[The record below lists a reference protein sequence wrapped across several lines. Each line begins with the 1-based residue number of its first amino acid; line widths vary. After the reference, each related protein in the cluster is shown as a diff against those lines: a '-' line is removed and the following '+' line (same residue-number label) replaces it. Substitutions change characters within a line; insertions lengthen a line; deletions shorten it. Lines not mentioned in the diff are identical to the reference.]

1 MKSRGIKVYIDAQ
14 KNCVVKIKRPLNFKF
29 TFDYGPRV
37 DAIGNDRNQ
46 KADLKFKEKGSSTY
60 SYAGSSS
67 PGLFTTLFRKWF
79 TPWVIEAYDGD
90 EKIWDHDFEK
100 SLYGAKICVSLDSKS
115 LGDTLAWLP
124 VVDKFREKYQ
134 ADLYATTF
142 WNPLVAHMFPEIRFS
157 HPGYRDPNTLATF
170 GIGWYEEED
179 TNLHKRDPRSISLQQ
194 VAGDILG
201 VEVNEDIQAPC
212 IPTPVINSKPFIQGK
227 YVCLATESTAN
238 AKHWHF
244 PGGWQTI
251 VDYLNS
257 IGYQV
262 VVIHEQANTLNN
274 VIDKTGSIDIMER
287 AIDIYH
293 ADFTLGIGSGIPWL
307 GWALRKPVIMISGF
321 SSPHCEFSNKNYRI
335 INQQV
340 CNGCFNDV
348 RHKFD
353 RGDWN
358 WCPRLKGTD
367 RMFECT
373 SKITPDMVQD
383 KIHEL
388 ITKESL

>member
-1 MKSRGIKVYIDAQ
+1 MKSRGIKVYKDIE
-14 KNCVVKIKRPLNFKF
+14 KNKVVKIKRPLSFKF
-29 TFDYGPRV
+29 SFDYGPRV

-46 KADLKFKEKGSSTY
+46 KAILKFKEKDSTSY
-60 SYAGSSS
+60 SYSGETS
-67 PGLFTTLFRKWF
+67 PGLFTTLFRKWY
-79 TPWVIEAYDGD
+79 TPWVVEAFEDGEKTWEYDL
-90 EKIWDHDFEK
+90 EEN
-100 SLYGAKICVSLDSKS
+100 LYGAKICVSLDSSS

-124 VVDKFREKYQ
+124 VVDEFRKKYQ

-157 HPGYRDPNTLATF
+157 HPGYRDPNTVATF
-170 GIGWYEEED
+170 GVGWYEED
-179 TNLHKRDPRSISLQQ
+179 DDNRHRRDPRSVSLQQ

-201 VEVNEDIQAPC
+201 VDVANDLLVPNL
-212 IPTPVINSKPFIQGK
+212 PTPVLNSKPSIEGK
-227 YVCLATESTAN
+227 YVCIATESTAN

-257 IGYQV
+257 IGYKV
-262 VVIHEQANTLNN
+262 VVIHQQANTLNN
-274 VIDKTGSIDIMER
+274 VIDKTGNIDIMDR
-287 AIDIYH
+287 AIDLYH
-293 ADFTLGIGSGIPWL
+293 ADFMIGIGSGVSWL
-307 GWALRKPVIMISGF
+307 SWSLEKPVIMISGF
-321 SSPHCEFSNKNYRI
+321 STPSCEFSNKNYRV
-335 INQQV
+335 INQSV

-358 WCPRLKGTD
+358 WCPRLKGTE

-373 SKITPDMVQD
+373 TRITPDMVKS

-388 ITKESL
+388 ITEESL

>member
-1 MKSRGIKVYIDAQ
+1 MKSRGIKVYKDIE
-14 KNCVVKIKRPLNFKF
+14 KNKVVKIKRPLSFKF
-29 TFDYGPRV
+29 SFDYGPRV

-46 KADLKFKEKGSSTY
+46 KAILKFKEKGSTSY
-60 SYAGSSS
+60 SYSGETS
-67 PGLFTTLFRKWF
+67 PGLFTTLFRKWY
-79 TPWVIEAYDGD
+79 TPWVVEAFEDG
-90 EKIWDHDFEK
+90 EKIWEYDLEEN
-100 SLYGAKICVSLDSKS
+100 LYGAKICVSLDSSS

-124 VVDKFREKYQ
+124 VVDEFRKKYQ

-157 HPGYRDPNTLATF
+157 HPGYRDPNTVATF
-170 GIGWYEEED
+170 GVGWYEED
-179 TNLHKRDPRSISLQQ
+179 DDNRHRRDPRSVSLQQ

-201 VEVNEDIQAPC
+201 VDVTNDLLVPNL
-212 IPTPVINSKPFIQGK
+212 PTPVLNSKPSIEGK
-227 YVCLATESTAN
+227 YVCIATESTAN

-257 IGYQV
+257 IGYKV
-262 VVIHEQANTLNN
+262 VVIHQQANTLNN
-274 VIDKTGSIDIMER
+274 VIDKTGNIDIMDR
-287 AIDIYH
+287 AIDLYH
-293 ADFTLGIGSGIPWL
+293 ADFMIGIGSGVSWL
-307 GWALRKPVIMISGF
+307 SWALEKPVIMISGF
-321 SSPHCEFSNKNYRI
+321 STPSCEFSNKNYRI
-335 INQQV
+335 INQSV

-358 WCPRLKGTD
+358 WCPRLKGTE

-373 SKITPDMVQD
+373 TRITPDMVKS

-388 ITKESL
+388 ITGESL

>member
-1 MKSRGIKVYIDAQ
+1 MKSRGIKVYKDIE
-14 KNCVVKIKRPLNFKF
+14 KNKVIKIKRPLNFKF
-29 TFDYGPRV
+29 TFDYGPKV
-37 DAIGNDRNQ
+37 DTIGNDRNQ
-46 KADLKFKEKGSSTY
+46 KAILKFKEKGSP
-60 SYAGSSS
+60 SYLYFGETS
-67 PGLFTTLFRKWF
+67 PGLFTSLFRKWY
-79 TPWVIEAYDGD
+79 TPWVAEAFEDD
-90 EKIWDHDFEK
+90 EKIWEYDLDK
-100 SLYGAKICVSLDSKS
+100 NLYGAKICVSLDSSS

-124 VVDKFREKYQ
+124 VVDAFRKKYQ

-157 HPGYRDPNTLATF
+157 HPGYRDPNTVATF
-170 GIGWYEEED
+170 GVGWYEEDDE
-179 TNLHKRDPRSISLQQ
+179 NRHRRDPRSISLQQ

-201 VEVNEDIQAPC
+201 VDVTNDLLVPHL
-212 IPTPVINSKPFIQGK
+212 PTPVLNSKPSIEGK
-227 YVCLATESTAN
+227 YVCIATESTAN

-257 IGYQV
+257 IGYKV
-262 VVIHEQANTLNN
+262 VVIHQQANTLDN
-274 VIDKTGSIDIMER
+274 VIDKTGNIDIMDR
-287 AIDIYH
+287 AIDLYH
-293 ADFTLGIGSGIPWL
+293 ADFMIGIGSGVSWL
-307 GWALRKPVIMISGF
+307 AWALEKPVIMISGF
-321 SSPHCEFSNKNYRI
+321 SAPSCEFSNKNYRV
-335 INQQV
+335 INQSV

-358 WCPRLKGTD
+358 WCPRLKGTE

-373 SKITPDMVQD
+373 TRITPDMVKT
-383 KIHEL
+383 KIQEL

>member
-1 MKSRGIKVYIDAQ
+1 MKSRGIKVYKEIE
-14 KNCVVKIKRPLNFKF
+14 KNRVVKIKRPLNFKF
-29 TFDYGPRV
+29 TFDYGPKV

-46 KADLKFKEKGSSTY
+46 KAILKFKERGSTSY
-60 SYAGSSS
+60 SYSGETS
-67 PGLFTTLFRKWF
+67 PGLFTTLFRKWY
-79 TPWVIEAYDGD
+79 TPWVAEVFEDD
-90 EKIWDHDFEK
+90 EKIWEYDLEEN
-100 SLYGAKICVSLDSKS
+100 LYGAKICVSLDSSS

-124 VVDKFREKYQ
+124 VVDEFRKKYQ

-157 HPGYRDPNTLATF
+157 HPGYRDPNTVATF
-170 GIGWYEEED
+170 GVGWYEEDDE
-179 TNLHKRDPRSISLQQ
+179 NRHRRDPRSISLQQ

-201 VEVNEDIQAPC
+201 VDVTNDLLVPHL
-212 IPTPVINSKPFIQGK
+212 PTPVLNSKPSIEGK
-227 YVCLATESTAN
+227 YVCIATESTAN

-257 IGYQV
+257 IGYKV
-262 VVIHEQANTLNN
+262 VVIHQQANTLDN
-274 VIDKTGSIDIMER
+274 VIDKTGNIDIMDR
-287 AIDIYH
+287 AIDLYH
-293 ADFTLGIGSGIPWL
+293 ADFMIGIGSGVSWL
-307 GWALRKPVIMISGF
+307 AWALGKPVIMISGF
-321 SSPHCEFSNKNYRI
+321 SAPSCEFSNKNYRV
-335 INQQV
+335 INQSV

-358 WCPRLKGTD
+358 WCPRLKGTE

-373 SKITPDMVQD
+373 TRITPDMVKT
-383 KIHEL
+383 KIQEL